1 MNDDDELMV
10 ASQPGQQVPS
20 DKPELGM
27 PPKYLESSQAEEQ
40 KVEEKQE
47 DEDDEHEYGVEAL
60 NRAKK
65 NSKNKKNGEAPKREI
80 RPQKAVVAKQP
91 KQKFVFQVVYD

>member
-1 MNDDDELMV
+1 MNDDDELIV
-10 ASQPGQQVPS
+10 ASQLEQQVPS
-20 DKPELGM
+20 DKPELGI

-47 DEDDEHEYGVEAL
+47 DEEEEHEYGVEAL

-65 NSKNKKNGEAPKREI
+65 KSKKKVEAPTREI